1 MVAVEEPVAV
11 VGDIHGQFFDLITMM
26 RKAGEPDPKT
36 LNYLFLG
43 DYVDR
48 GTSGIEV
55 CLFLFCLKIAKPQA
69 ITLLRG
75 NHESRSM
82 TETFTFRDEVYEK
95 YDDEVYT
102 MFMDVFDAL
111 PISAYISKK
120 YLAVHGGISPE
131 LKKIEQI
138 QKIDRFVEIPLDG
151 LLCDLLWSDPMDDE
165 EGRKGDWR
173 ENPQREC
180 AYFFGRKPVK
190 QLIKNN
196 PGLLS
201 VFRAH

>member
-1 MVAVEEPVAV
+1 
-11 VGDIHGQFFDLITMM
+11 
-26 RKAGEPDPKT
+26 
-36 LNYLFLG
+36 
-43 DYVDR
+43 
-48 GTSGIEV
+48 
-55 CLFLFCLKIAKPQA
+55 
-69 ITLLRG
+69 
-75 NHESRSM
+75 
-82 TETFTFRDEVYEK
+82 
-95 YDDEVYT
+95 

-173 ENPQREC
+173 ENP
-180 AYFFGRKPVK
+180 
-190 QLIKNN
+190 
-196 PGLLS
+196 
-201 VFRAH
+201 